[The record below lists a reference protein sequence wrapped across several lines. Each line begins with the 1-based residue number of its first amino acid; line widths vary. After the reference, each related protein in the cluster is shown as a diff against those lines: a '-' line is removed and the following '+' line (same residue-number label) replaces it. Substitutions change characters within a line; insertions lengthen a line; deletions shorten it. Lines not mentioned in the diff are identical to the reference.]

1 MAESAAWQLID
12 SSAVFFGPS
21 QRDAAGLLLLL
32 RNNIKN
38 ETGLLVAQNKA
49 REATNCGFQESK
61 TLRLFQI
68 FFGWGIPDCF

>member
-12 SSAVFFGPS
+12 SSAIFFGPS
-21 QRDAAGLLLLL
+21 QRDAAGLLLL

-49 REATNCGFQESK
+49 REATNSGFQESNN
-61 TLRLFQI
+61 L
-68 FFGWGIPDCF
+68 FFGWGIPD

>member
-12 SSAVFFGPS
+12 SSAIFFGPS

-49 REATNCGFQESK
+49 REATNSGFQESNN
-61 TLRLFQI
+61 L
-68 FFGWGIPDCF
+68 FFGWGIPD